1 MKKKGYES
9 DHDLIQAMKKK
20 AIYEKKKGYESDHD
34 LIHDPFPILA

>member
-20 AIYEKKKGYESDHD
+20 AIYEKKKAMN
-34 LIHDPFPILA
+34 PTTT